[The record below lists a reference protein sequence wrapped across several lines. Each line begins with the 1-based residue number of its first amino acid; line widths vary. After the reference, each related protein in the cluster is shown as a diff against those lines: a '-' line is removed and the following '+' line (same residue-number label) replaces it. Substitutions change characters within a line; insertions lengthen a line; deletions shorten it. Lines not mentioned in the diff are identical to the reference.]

1 MPPPAVDQEGSGT
14 ADQWVSTGRVPPV
27 RGRDYRSLGRR
38 VRAYLRGY
46 ERQFVVLGAISLV
59 SGVLEIAVL
68 MMIVPL
74 VQGIAAGSSVI
85 SLDSLGPLGEY
96 HPTVGQL
103 VLIGIGLVGAR
114 FLVQLLLAHRRATL
128 NADWDEDLRNRF
140 FFAFVDADWDTQS
153 EEQASHTQELLTSH
167 LGNSQAI
174 LAALTNGW
182 TALFSLLVLV
192 GAALV
197 ANPVGALA
205 ITAFTITL
213 FVALRPLSRRT
224 QRLST
229 TLSAR
234 NLDYVQ
240 TIGDATNLTREIR
253 TFNVAGETKRA
264 FAAQVATIR
273 SLRRRIMFLSSAVAS
288 LYQNVVTAVVLVGL
302 GLIYLI
308 EPAQLA
314 SLAVVVLILIRS
326 MSYSQTVY
334 SAQHALAE
342 SGPYLERLTR
352 KEAYYEAHPVR
363 LGGGDIAPVQTLAF
377 AGVSYRYP
385 VKTTSG
391 PVSGNGS
398 TNAGERSSVV
408 ALDHVSFSVA
418 RGRMVGIVGPSG
430 SGKSTLVQL
439 LLGLRSPTGGT
450 MSVNGVDTARLSPE
464 AWFQRVSFVPQEPQL
479 LAGTVAENIVFRR
492 PWVDEVAM
500 HEAARRAHLHDE
512 VLSWPEGYDTPVGE
526 RGGSVSGGQR
536 QRICIA
542 RALVGNPDVIIF
554 DEPTSALDVHSEL
567 AIQRSLEDLR
577 TEKLLFIV
585 AHRLST
591 LETCDEIMVLLDGR
605 LQAFGPAA
613 VLEATNPW
621 FAEALELSVLRPQD
635 GRGRQVPSTDEL
647 GVS

>member
-1 MPPPAVDQEGSGT
+1 M
-14 ADQWVSTGRVPPV
+14 STGRVAPV
-27 RGRDYRSLGRR
+27 RGQDYRSLAE
-38 VRAYLRGY
+38 RARTYLRGY
-46 ERQFVVLGAISLV
+46 ERQFLVLGAISLV
-59 SGVLEIAVL
+59 AGVLEISVL

-74 VQGIAAGSSVI
+74 VQGIASESSLI

-103 VLIGIGLVGAR
+103 VLICLALVGAR
-114 FLVQLLLAHRRATL
+114 FVVQLLLAHRRARL

-140 FFAFVDADWDTQS
+140 FSAFVDADWDVQA
-153 EEQASHTQELLTSH
+153 EEPASHVQELLTAH

-182 TALFSLLVLV
+182 TAFFSLAVLV
-192 GAALV
+192 SAAV
-197 ANPVGALA
+197 IANPVGALG
-205 ITAFTITL
+205 ITAFTL
-213 FVALRPLSRRT
+213 LMFAAMRPLTRRS

-234 NLDYVQ
+234 NLEYVQ
-240 TIGDATNLTREIR
+240 TISDASNLTREIR
-253 TFNVAGETKRA
+253 TFNVGGETKRA
-264 FAAQVATIR
+264 FASQVHVIR
-273 SLRRRIMFLSSAVAS
+273 SLRRRVMFLASAVAA
-288 LYQNVVTAVVLVGL
+288 LYQNVVTAVVLLGL

-342 SGPYLERLTR
+342 SGPYLERLTQ
-352 KEAYYEAHPVR
+352 KEAYFEAHPVR
-363 LGGGDIAPVQTLAF
+363 LGGG
-377 AGVSYRYP
+377 GVDRVERITFSGVGYHYA
-385 VKTTSG
+385 VKTTSD
-391 PVSGNGS
+391 PELSDAA
-398 TNAGERSSVV
+398 TRPGERSTVV
-408 ALDHVSFSVA
+408 ALDDVSFSVE

-439 LLGLRSPTGGT
+439 LLGLRSPTSGT
-450 MSVNGVDTARLSPE
+450 MAVNGVDAEHLSRE

-479 LAGTVAENIVFRR
+479 LAGSVRENIVFRR
-492 PWVDEVAM
+492 PWVDEATM

-512 VLSWPEGYDTPVGE
+512 ILSWPEGYDTPVGE

-542 RALVGNPDVIIF
+542 RALAGSPDVIIF
-554 DEPTSALDVHSEL
+554 DEPTSALDVHSEQ
-567 AIQRSLEDLR
+567 AIQRSLDDLR
-577 TEKLLFIV
+577 SEKLLFIV

-591 LETCDEIMVLLDGR
+591 LETCDEIMVLLEGR
-605 LQAFGPAA
+605 LQAYGPAHL
-613 VLEATNPW
+613 LEATNPW
-621 FAEALELSVLRPQD
+621 FAEALALSALQPRRDQTGP
-635 GRGRQVPSTDEL
+635 VPATDEL

>member
-1 MPPPAVDQEGSGT
+1 M
-14 ADQWVSTGRVPPV
+14 
-27 RGRDYRSLGRR
+27 RGRDYRSLAE
-38 VRAYLRGY
+38 RARIYLRGY
-46 ERQFVVLGAISLV
+46 ERQFLVLGGISLV
-59 SGVLEIAVL
+59 AGVFEIAVL

-74 VQGIAAGSSVI
+74 VQGIASGSSLI

-103 VLIGIGLVGAR
+103 VLICLGLVAVR
-114 FLVQLLLAHRRATL
+114 FVVQLVLAHRRARL
-128 NADWDEDLRNRF
+128 NVDWDEDLRNRF
-140 FFAFVDADWDTQS
+140 FSAFVDADWDVQS
-153 EEQASHTQELLTSH
+153 EEAASHVQELLTAH

-182 TALFSLLVLV
+182 TAFFSLVVLV
-192 GAALV
+192 SAALL
-197 ANPVGALA
+197 ANPAGALG
-205 ITAFTITL
+205 IIAFTL
-213 FVALRPLSRRT
+213 AMFAAMRPLTRRA
-224 QRLST
+224 QALST

-234 NLDYVQ
+234 NLEYVQ
-240 TIGDATNLTREIR
+240 TIGDASNLTREIR

-264 FAAQVATIR
+264 FAAQVSVIR
-273 SLRRRIMFLSSAVAS
+273 TLRRRIMFLGSSVAA
-288 LYQNVVTAVVLVGL
+288 LYQNVVTAVVLLGL

-342 SGPYLERLTR
+342 SGPYLERLTQ

-363 LGGGDIAPVQTLAF
+363 LGGDPIEPVETIAFTRV
-377 AGVSYRYP
+377 GYHYP
-385 VKTTSG
+385 VKTTSE
-391 PVSGNGS
+391 PGS
-398 TNAGERSSVV
+398 VDEAPRAGDRSSVV
-408 ALDHVSFSVA
+408 ALDDLSFSVA
-418 RGRMVGIVGPSG
+418 RGRTVGIVGPSG

-439 LLGLRSPTGGT
+439 LLGLRTPTTGT
-450 MSVNGVDTARLSPE
+450 ISVNGVDAERLSPE
-464 AWFQRVSFVPQEPQL
+464 AWFQRVSFVSQEPQL
-479 LAGTVAENIVFRR
+479 LAGSVGDNIVFRR
-492 PWVDEVAM
+492 PGIDEAAM

-512 VLSWPEGYDTPVGE
+512 ILSWPEGYDTPVGE

-554 DEPTSALDVHSEL
+554 DEPTSALDVHSEQ
-567 AIQRSLEDLR
+567 AIQRSLEELR
-577 TEKLLFIV
+577 SEKLLFIV

-591 LETCDEIMVLLDGR
+591 LETCDEIMVLLNGR
-605 LQAFGPAA
+605 LQAFGPAH
-613 VLEATNPW
+613 VLESTNPW
-621 FAEALELSVLRPQD
+621 FAEALELSSLHGRDEHHRP
-635 GRGRQVPSTDEL
+635 VPSTDEL